1 MYLLLYSYLHLF
13 QFFHLLHYQLQHK
26 LHIVNSEITECQE
39 ERIKLREELS
49 QQLESLEK
57 QLKLR
62 QLIIENF
69 IQPSECQRVRDRAVY
84 EDDRWVLT
92 PMDNKRYVHL

>member
-1 MYLLLYSYLHLF
+1 M
-13 QFFHLLHYQLQHK
+13 K
-26 LHIVNSEITECQE
+26 SEIAECHE
-39 ERIKLREELS
+39 ERVRLREELS

-69 IQPSECQRVRDRAVY
+69 IQPVESQKVRDRAVY
-84 EDDRWVLT
+84 EDDRWILT
-92 PMDNKRYVHL
+92 PLDNKRLE